1 MIFLDVSQIF
11 FSSILSIREPL
22 SEDLI
27 RHVIINNIRSYRT
40 KFKQYN
46 DMILCCDSKTY
57 WRRSIFPYYKS
68 HRKESR
74 DKSAIDWNFVFP
86 ILNQLKQDL
95 KEHFPYK
102 TIEVETAEADD
113 IIAVLTKKYSIHEPV
128 LIISS
133 DADFKQLHKYP
144 NVKQYNPI
152 LNVFVTSKNPTQDL
166 KEKIIR
172 GDKGDGIPS
181 ILSQDDTFVIKKRQ
195 SPITQKKLD
204 IWLSQPPETFCES
217 EDILRNYH
225 RNNMLINLDEIPENI
240 SVAITNEFD
249 ASIPASKQTLYK
261 YLLNNKLINLLTD
274 INDF

>member
-1 MIFLDVSQIF
+1 MV
-11 FSSILSIREPL
+11 
-22 SEDLI
+22 
-27 RHVIINNIRSYRT
+27 
-40 KFKQYN
+40 
-46 DMILCCDSKTY
+46 LCCDSKTY
-57 WRRSIFPYYKS
+57 WRRSIFPFYKS

-74 DKSAIDWNFVFP
+74 DKSHIDWNFVFP

-95 KEHFPYK
+95 KHHFPYK
-102 TIEVETAEADD
+102 TIEVENAEADD
-113 IIAVLTKKYSIHEPV
+113 IIAVLTKKYSIHEPI

-152 LNVFVTSKNPTQDL
+152 LNVFVTSKNPTLDL

-204 IWLSQPPETFCES
+204 AWLTQSPDIFCES
-217 EDILRNYH
+217 EEILRNYH
-225 RNNMLINLDEIPENI
+225 RNNMLINLEEIPENI
-240 SVAITNEFD
+240 SIAITNEFD
-249 ASIPASKQTLYK
+249 NSVPASKQTLYK
-261 YLLNNKLINLLTD
+261 YLLNNKLISLLTD

>member
-1 MIFLDVSQIF
+1 MILLDVSQIF

-22 SEDLI
+22 SENLI
-27 RHVIINNIRSYRT
+27 RHIVINNIRSYRT

-46 DMILCCDSKTY
+46 DMVLCCDSKTY
-57 WRRSIFPYYKS
+57 WRRSIFPFYKS

-74 DKSAIDWNFVFP
+74 DKSPIDWNFVFP

-95 KEHFPYK
+95 KDHFPYK
-102 TIEVETAEADD
+102 TIEVENAEADD

-133 DADFKQLHKYP
+133 DADFKQLHKHP

-152 LNVFVTSKNPTQDL
+152 LNVFVTSKSPTKDL

-204 IWLSQPPETFCES
+204 TWLQQSPETFCES
-217 EDILRNYH
+217 EEILRNYH
-225 RNNMLINLDEIPENI
+225 RNNMLINLDEIPGNI
-240 SVAITNEFD
+240 SESISNEFD
-249 ASIPASKQTLYK
+249 ASTPASKQTLYK

>member
-1 MIFLDVSQIF
+1 MILIDLSQIF

-22 SEDLI
+22 SENLI
-27 RHVIINNIRSYRT
+27 RHIVINNIRSYRT

-46 DMILCCDSKTY
+46 DMVLCCDSKTY
-57 WRRSIFPYYKS
+57 WRRSIFPFYKS

-74 DKSAIDWNFVFP
+74 DKSPIDWNFVFP

-95 KEHFPYK
+95 KDHFPYK
-102 TIEVETAEADD
+102 TIEVENAEADD

-133 DADFKQLHKYP
+133 DADFKQLHKHP

-204 IWLSQPPETFCES
+204 SWLSKSPETFCES
-217 EDILRNYH
+217 EEILRNYH
-225 RNNMLINLDEIPENI
+225 RNNMLINLDEIPGNI
-240 SVAITNEFD
+240 SESISNEFD
-249 ASIPASKQTLYK
+249 TSIPASKQTLYK

>member
-1 MIFLDVSQIF
+1 MILVDLSQIF

-27 RHVIINNIRSYRT
+27 RHIVLNNIRSYRS

-46 DMILCCDSKTY
+46 QLVICCDSRNY
-57 WRRSIFPYYKS
+57 WRRSVFPYYKS
-68 HRKESR
+68 HRKEAR
-74 DKSAIDWNFVFP
+74 DKSPIDWNFVFP

-102 TIEVETAEADD
+102 TVEVDQAEADD
-113 IIAVLTKKYSIHEPV
+113 IIATLTKKYSIHEPI
-128 LIISS
+128 LIVSS
-133 DADFKQLHKYP
+133 DADFKQLHVYP

-181 ILSQDDTFVIKKRQ
+181 ILSSDDTFVIKKRQ
-195 SPITQKKLD
+195 SPITQKKLSS
-204 IWLSQPPETFCES
+204 WLMQTPETFCES
-217 EDILRNYH
+217 EETYRNYK
-225 RNNMLINLDEIPENI
+225 RNDLLINFSNIPEEIQTNI
-240 SVAITNEFD
+240 VETFDVATSSN
-249 ASIPASKQTLYK
+249 KQTLYK
-261 YLLNNKLINLLTD
+261 YLLNNKLISLLEGID
-274 INDF
+274 EF